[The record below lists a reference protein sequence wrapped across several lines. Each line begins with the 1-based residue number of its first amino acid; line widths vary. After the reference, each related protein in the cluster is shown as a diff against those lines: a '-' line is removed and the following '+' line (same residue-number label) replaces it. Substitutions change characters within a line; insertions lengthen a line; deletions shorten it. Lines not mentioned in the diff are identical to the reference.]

1 MVKRNIDKT
10 MNPPPNIWTFLL
22 YDGRTFVFFE
32 LKAEKIKPSK
42 TIPIVVIVF
51 AKLKNKSETS
61 SKKMARVLSCR
72 LREFGQ
78 IGNMIGSYS

>member
-1 MVKRNIDKT
+1 MLGCEPIYITPMVKRNIDKT

-51 AKLKNKSETS
+51 AKLKNKTVINRINPR
-61 SKKMARVLSCR
+61 KKYRKVFFR
-72 LREFGQ
+72 
-78 IGNMIGSYS
+78 I